1 MVREG
6 FSTAEFASMLPELTV
21 VLKVADDI
29 VFDEPDYVFIVLNG
43 RVVLR
48 FHEEDPLE
56 YQNIAQYTPGKVI
69 GHDTLDTGI
78 SQLGQVFPIVLSK
91 QCLLLKVKQTYF
103 DEVIWKRSLN
113 AQMEVRIR
121 QISQF
126 PFM

>member
-1 MVREG
+1 MVKEG
-6 FSTAEFASMLPELTV
+6 FSTAEFASMLPQLTV

-69 GHDTLDTGI
+69 GHDSLDSGI

-91 QCLLLKVKQTYF
+91 QCLLLKVK
-103 DEVIWKRSLN
+103 
-113 AQMEVRIR
+113 
-121 QISQF
+121 
-126 PFM
+126 